1 MRTCHRRTYF
11 LYYFQSCYFRW
22 IFSTF
27 SPVLQLNE
35 AVMKG
40 AGLFITMSV
49 IGVVILLAGCNFPV
63 AEPTQGPQIMYTLAA
78 QTLQARRNI
87 AEGTPRPTMTYSGPL
102 TTPAGKATVPL
113 GLTQQTTPTSRPP
126 DGIAPLPCDRA
137 HFVADVTIPDDTP
150 IQAGMVF
157 VKTWRI
163 VNGGSC
169 TWIPGYALV
178 FAGGHAFGAPAA
190 TPLSGEVPPG
200 SEVDITLHLTAPTEP
215 GIYQGDWKLRSAAGV
230 YFGFGGDGSE
240 TIWTRIQVVK

>member
-1 MRTCHRRTYF
+1 
-11 LYYFQSCYFRW
+11 
-22 IFSTF
+22 
-27 SPVLQLNE
+27 
-35 AVMKG
+35 
-40 AGLFITMSV
+40 
-49 IGVVILLAGCNFPV
+49 
-63 AEPTQGPQIMYTLAA
+63 MYTLAA

-87 AEGTPRPTMTYSGPL
+87 AEGTPRPTLTYTGPL
-102 TTPAGKATVPL
+102 VTPGALATSAGA
-113 GLTQQTTPTSRPP
+113 LTQPAMPTSRPP

-137 HFVADVTIPDDTP
+137 HFVADVTIPDDAP

-178 FAGGHAFGAPAA
+178 FAGGYSFGAPAA

-200 SEVDITLHLTAPTEP
+200 AEVDFTLHLTAPSEP
-215 GIYQGDWKLRSAAGV
+215 GVYQGDWKLRSASGV
-230 YFGFGGDGSE
+230 YFGFGEDGSE